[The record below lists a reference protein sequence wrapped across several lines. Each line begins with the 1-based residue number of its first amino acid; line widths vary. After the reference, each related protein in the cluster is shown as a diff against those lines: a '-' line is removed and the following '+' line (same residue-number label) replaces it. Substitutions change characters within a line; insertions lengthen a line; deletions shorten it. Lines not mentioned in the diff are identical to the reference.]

1 MEAIFYPLRRAL
13 RLIWKPTNVPAALA
27 LLVVVV
33 VGLLAEYQN
42 RRVYLER
49 QRADVLG
56 HVSLIRAKL
65 EGNINSNIQLV
76 RGLVATLATEPHMNQ
91 LRFSELAG
99 NLLSGKSQLRHVA
112 GAPDLVV
119 SLIHPLK
126 GNEQALGLDYRE
138 QGAQREAAL
147 RARDTG
153 ELVLAGPVD
162 LVQGGKGIVGRFPVF
177 VNDGSGGKRFWG
189 IISAVV
195 DMERL
200 YRDSGVL
207 DADLPVELSISGR
220 DGKGGGGGLFYGR
233 DAVVSDNPVTAD
245 VLLPSGYWRIAALP
259 RGGWSEVS
267 PNAWALRFL
276 ILAGGL
282 LIMIP
287 AVATGRLIE
296 ERLKNIDELRR
307 REVLLERLSRRLSL
321 ALDSSR
327 IGVWELNTETNDLFW
342 DDRVNELYGFPA
354 DGGARDY
361 THWERVIHP
370 DDLQRVLSD
379 SNRVASTGDA
389 FQTQYRILLPN
400 GEVRHVRES
409 AQAYQDPGGPMKI
422 VGVNW
427 DVTEDV
433 LLAEKLK
440 LANIDSE
447 ARNFELEA
455 AQERIEYNA
464 LHDSLTGLPNRR
476 YLDKV
481 LAAHAAKFKDE
492 GERAGLLHLDLDR
505 FKQINDTLGHAAG
518 DAMLV
523 HAARVLKANLRF
535 GDFVARV
542 GGDEFVVFC
551 RIEEQDHGRWN
562 EVLAGLADRI
572 IEEMH
577 QPVPYQGHEC
587 RFGVSIGIACDFCSI
602 GDLSRLL
609 INADL
614 ALYRAKS
621 RGRNRHQFFND
632 ALQAEITTTK
642 RVADEIL
649 SGLERNEFVAY
660 YQPQFDSATHAIVG
674 VEALARWHH
683 PTAGILLPSEFIKIA
698 EELNVVA
705 TIDRMILEQAL
716 RDLKEWGAEGLRIPK
731 VSVNVSARRLHD
743 EELIRSL
750 RELAI
755 KPGTIAFELVESIF
769 LDESDD
775 QVTWNVEQIKALG
788 IEIEID
794 DFGTGYASIIS
805 LLKLRPRR
813 LKIDRQLVTPILGSP
828 TQRHLVGS
836 IIDIGKS
843 LGIEVLAEGVE
854 TMEHARVLKSLGCH
868 ALQGHA
874 FAKALSATE
883 LKEFARARQLRAAS

>member
-1 MEAIFYPLRRAL
+1 METIFYPLRRAL
-13 RLIWKPTNVPAALA
+13 RLIWKPTNVPAGLA
-27 LLVVVV
+27 LLVVAA

-42 RRVYLER
+42 RGAYVER
-49 QRADVLG
+49 QRTEVLG

-65 EGNINSNIQLV
+65 EGDINSNIQLV
-76 RGLVATLATEPHMNQ
+76 RGLVATLATEPFMDQ
-91 LRFSELAG
+91 RRFSALAG
-99 NLLSGKSQLRHVA
+99 NLLSEKSQIRNIA
-112 GAPDLVV
+112 GAPDLVIT
-119 SLIHPLK
+119 LIHPMA
-126 GNEQALGLDYRE
+126 GNERALGLDYRKS
-138 QGAQREAAL
+138 APQREAAM

-177 VNDGSGGKRFWG
+177 VNDGREGKRFWG
-189 IISAVV
+189 IVSAVV
-195 DMERL
+195 DMETL
-200 YRDSGVL
+200 YRDSGLL
-207 DADLPVELSISGR
+207 DPGLPIELSIVGR
-220 DGKGGGGGLFYGR
+220 DGKGEHGELFYGR
-233 DAVVSDNPVTAD
+233 AAVVANHPVTAD
-245 VLLPSGYWRIAALP
+245 VLLPAGYWRIAAVP
-259 RGGWSEVS
+259 RGGWNNIP
-267 PNAWALRFL
+267 PNAWALRLL

-296 ERLKNIDELRR
+296 ERLKNVDELRR
-307 REVLLERLSRRLSL
+307 REVQLERMSRRLSL

-327 IGVWELNTETNDLFW
+327 IGVWELNAETNELFW
-342 DDRVNELYGFPA
+342 DDRVNELYGYPA
-354 DGGARDY
+354 DGGPRNY
-361 THWERVIHP
+361 GHWERAIHP
-370 DDLQRVLSD
+370 DDLERVLRD
-379 SNRVASTGDA
+379 SGHVAATGDA
-389 FQTQYRILLPN
+389 FQTQYRLVLPN
-400 GEVRHVRES
+400 GRVRHVRES
-409 AQAYQDPGGPMKI
+409 AMAYQDPGGPLRI

-427 DVTEDV
+427 DVTDDV
-433 LLAEKLK
+433 LLAEKLQR
-440 LANIDSE
+440 ANTDSE

-455 AQERIEYNA
+455 AKERIEYNA

-476 YLDKV
+476 YLDDV
-481 LAAHAAKFKDE
+481 LARHIAKFAS
-492 GERAGLLHLDLDR
+492 GTERAGLLHLDLDR

-523 HAARVLKANLRF
+523 HAARVLKSNLRF

-542 GGDEFVVFC
+542 GGDEFVVLC
-551 RIEEQDHGRWN
+551 RIEEQDRARWS

-587 RFGVSIGIACDFCSI
+587 RFGVSIGIACDLDNV
-602 GDLSRLL
+602 GDPTRLL
-609 INADL
+609 VNADL

-660 YQPQFDSATHAIVG
+660 YQPQFDAVTHAIVG
-674 VEALARWHH
+674 VEALARWKH
-683 PTAGILLPSEFIKIA
+683 PTAGILPPSEFIKIA

-716 RDLKEWGAEGLRIPK
+716 RDLKDWAAGGLRIPK
-731 VSVNVSARRLHD
+731 ASVNVSAKRLHD

-750 RELAI
+750 RELSI

-769 LDESDD
+769 LDENDD
-775 QVTWNVEQIKALG
+775 QFTWNVEQIKALG

-794 DFGTGYASIIS
+794 DFGTGYASIVS
-805 LLKLRPRR
+805 LLKLKPRR

-828 TQRHLVGS
+828 PQRHLVGS

-874 FAKALSATE
+874 FAQAMSATD
-883 LKEFARARQLRAAS
+883 LKEFANARQLRAAS